1 MGRAVFPPLFDLR
14 PNYDGGNE
22 DNGNLFQKVPC
33 TYCCI
38 QCPQHCSRPPP
49 PTPLSETSGYSRESL
64 SQSLVGL
71 LPLSPGSWGAQGF
84 FCALQESVAQSCV
97 SSGSSVV
104 GFMPTSSQR
113 AYSIPR
119 STATRAPALQQ
130 STADPYVRRRHSNTV
145 LSQSLWGVW
154 VLVHTSFVWA
164 FWASLAVFDSE
175 LDLAPPAILLGLFL
189 CP

>member
-14 PNYDGGNE
+14 PNYGGGNE

-33 TYCCI
+33 TYCCP

-64 SQSLVGL
+64 GQSLVGS

-84 FCALQESVAQSCV
+84 FCALQESVSQSCV

-104 GFMPTSSQR
+104 GFMPTSSKR

-130 STADPYVRRRHSNTV
+130 STADPYLRRRHSKHSSASV
-145 LSQSLWGVW
+145 SVGCLGPGAQKVCLS
-154 VLVHTSFVWA
+154 
-164 FWASLAVFDSE
+164 
-175 LDLAPPAILLGLFL
+175 LLSISGSI
-189 CP
+189 